1 MDFVKKHYEKIILGI
16 VLVGLAVAVGFIPFK
31 VANEK
36 RDLDE
41 KRQSLIPRSVKPLTN
56 VDLTLPE
63 TALKRI
69 AAPATV
75 DFSAPHRLFNA
86 MPWQKA
92 AGGQLI
98 KYDDSHIGPKAVIIT
113 RISPLYLIITLDK
126 VNISDAGPR
135 YVIGVQKEAAASAA
149 QRVKKETYSKPNDKN
164 DVFMLRKVDG
174 PPENPTKLTVELNDT
189 AEAAVVTPEQPFK
202 RVDGYLAD
210 LKYEPEKQTWNN
222 CRIGRQLH
230 FNGEDYNVVAISQ
243 SDVVLSAK
251 SNQKKWPITYNP
263 TNNLSSSS
271 TNLNTSP

>member
-135 YVIGVQKEAAASAA
+135 YVIGVQKEAAAAAA